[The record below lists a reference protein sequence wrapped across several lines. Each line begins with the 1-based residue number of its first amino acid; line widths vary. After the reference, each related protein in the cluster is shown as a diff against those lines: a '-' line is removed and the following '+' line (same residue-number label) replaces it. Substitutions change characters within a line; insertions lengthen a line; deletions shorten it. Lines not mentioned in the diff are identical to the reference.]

1 MRKFILIAAMVLAS
15 ASARAGEARNLTQG
29 PNGQPVAVEQAQPTA
44 ETSKV
49 TETPGVA
56 ETPKFVERPS
66 AVDATATVEAPKTGV
81 AKDPV
86 EDPAKDSG
94 KNAIKDPAR
103 NSARPVVAQA
113 PKLQKQKHKRYWSEG
128 RIIGELHRHG
138 VYW

>member
-1 MRKFILIAAMVLAS
+1 MPKFILIAAMVLAS
-15 ASARAGEARNLTQG
+15 ASARADEARNLTQG
-29 PNGQPVAVEQAQPTA
+29 PNDQPVAVEQAQLTA
-44 ETSKV
+44 ETSSA
-49 TETPGVA
+49 TSAPGGA
-56 ETPKFVERPS
+56 ETQKFIERPS
-66 AVDATATVEAPKTGV
+66 AVDATATIEAPKTGV

-113 PKLQKQKHKRYWSEG
+113 PKLQKQKHKRYWTEG
-128 RIIGELHRHG
+128 RVIGELHRHG

>member
-15 ASARAGEARNLTQG
+15 AAARADDARSLTQG
-29 PNGQPVAVEQAQPTA
+29 PNDQPAAAGQTQPTEA
-44 ETSKV
+44 SKV

-66 AVDATATVEAPKTGV
+66 AVDATATTEQPKTGV
-81 AKDPV
+81 ARN
-86 EDPAKDSG
+86 PAKD
-94 KNAIKDPAR
+94 AVRD
-103 NSARPVVAQA
+103 SAKPVVAEA
-113 PKLQKQKHKRYWSEG
+113 PKAQKQKHKRYWTEG

>member
-1 MRKFILIAAMVLAS
+1 MPKFILIAAMVLAS

-86 EDPAKDSG
+86 EDPG

-113 PKLQKQKHKRYWSEG
+113 PKLQKQKLKRYWTEG
-128 RIIGELHRHG
+128 RIIGELHR
-138 VYW
+138 